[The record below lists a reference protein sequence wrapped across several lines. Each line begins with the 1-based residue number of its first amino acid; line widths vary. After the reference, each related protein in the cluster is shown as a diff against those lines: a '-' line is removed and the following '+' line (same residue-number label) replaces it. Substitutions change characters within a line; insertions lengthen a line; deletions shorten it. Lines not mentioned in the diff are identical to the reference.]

1 MNRQNKGDK
10 MEIYGKF
17 TEQAKL
23 AIDKARD
30 EAIAM
35 GHSLIGSEHLFLGI
49 LQQEGQVAAAF
60 ENAGITADL
69 IRQKIIDLVGD
80 GSGSAT
86 RLLGFSQRTVQIFEI
101 SHMAARQMGSDVM
114 GIEHMMVG
122 ILREGKGLAV
132 KILSDL
138 NVNMTS
144 LEKDILEIAK
154 KADKDNKKAQE
165 KQKSILLRYGINL
178 NEEAK
183 NGRLDPVVG
192 REKEITR
199 VIQILSRRTKNNPCL
214 VGEPGVGKTAVA
226 EGLAQR
232 ILDGDVPDE
241 LRGKKVIS
249 LDMPGILAGSKF
261 RGEFEERMKQAIT
274 EAQKA
279 GNVILFIDEMH
290 TIIGA
295 GGGDGSIDASNI
307 LKPALSRGDVQV
319 IGATTFAEY
328 RKKVEKDPALE
339 RRFQVVQVDEPSQDE
354 AIEILN
360 GLRKRYEDHHGV
372 TITNG
377 AILAAVALSAR
388 YVTDRFLPDKAVD
401 LMDEASA
408 RIKLKTYVKPD
419 DFYEM
424 EDSLLKITSEKEEAA
439 GKNDQNLVS
448 ELTEKEENLKAKIAE
463 ADAALKEEARK
474 KAVVTEE
481 DIASIVS
488 GWTGIPVEKLNQTE
502 TFKLLNIENTLRKR
516 IVGQDEPI
524 VAISRAIRRAR
535 VGLKDP
541 KRPVGSF
548 LFLGPTG
555 VGKTELCRALA
566 DALFG
571 DEESIIRLDM
581 SEYMEKHS
589 VSKLIGSPP
598 GYIGY
603 EEGGQ
608 LCEKVRRKPYSIILL
623 DEIEK
628 AHPDVFNILLQMLE
642 DGKLSD
648 SKGKV
653 ADFKNAVIIM
663 TSNVGAHTIKKQK
676 TMGFSGGDDLEEK
689 MNAYEKM
696 KDNIMGE
703 LKKTFRPEFL
713 NRLDEVIVFHS
724 LDKEEIRQII
734 DLMVEELRKRAEKL
748 GLDLMVTDSAKDLLF
763 TEGYDEQYGA
773 RPLRRTIT
781 RLVEDK
787 LAEAILKDTVKSGQR
802 AVIDGEDGRIVL
814 KGVEING

>member
-1 MNRQNKGDK
+1 

-144 LEKDILEIAK
+144 LEKDILDIAK
-154 KADKDNKKAQE
+154 KTDKENKKEQE
-165 KQKSILLRYGINL
+165 KKKSILLRYGINL
-178 NEEAK
+178 NQEAEK
-183 NGRLDPVVG
+183 GKLDPVIG
-192 REKEITR
+192 REREITR

-232 ILDGDVPDE
+232 ILSGDVPDE

-274 EAQKA
+274 EAQKD

-319 IGATTFAEY
+319 IGATTYTEY

-339 RRFQVVQVDEPSQDE
+339 RRFQVVQVDEPSQED

-360 GLRKRYEDHHGV
+360 GLRQRYEDHHGV

-377 AILAAVALSAR
+377 AILAAVSLSAR

-408 RIKLKTYVKPD
+408 RIKLKTYVKSD
-419 DFYEM
+419 EFYAM
-424 EDSLLKITSEKEEAA
+424 EDELLKISTEKEEAA
-439 GKNDQNLVS
+439 GKDNPDLLKEV
-448 ELTEKEENLKAKIAE
+448 TEKEEALKVKIAE
-463 ADAALKEEARK
+463 VDAALKEEARK
-474 KAVVTEE
+474 KAIVTEE

-502 TFKLLNIENTLRKR
+502 AFKLLNIENTLRKR

-524 VAISRAIRRAR
+524 IAISRAIRRAR

-589 VSKLIGSPP
+589 VSKIIGSPP

-648 SKGKV
+648 SKGKA

-676 TMGFSGGDDLEEK
+676 TMGFSGGDDVEEK

-696 KDNIMGE
+696 KDNTMGE

-748 GLDLMVTDSAKDLLF
+748 GMNLEVTEKAKDLLF
-763 TEGYDEQYGA
+763 DEGYDEQYGA

-787 LAEAILKDTVKSGQR
+787 LAEAILKDTIRPGQT
-802 AVIDGEDGRIVL
+802 ALIDDEDGKIVL

>member
-1 MNRQNKGDK
+1 

-144 LEKDILEIAK
+144 LEKDILDIAK
-154 KADKDNKKAQE
+154 KTDKENKKEQE
-165 KQKSILLRYGINL
+165 KKKSILLRYGINL
-178 NEEAK
+178 NQEAEK
-183 NGRLDPVVG
+183 GKLDPVIG
-192 REKEITR
+192 REREITR

-232 ILDGDVPDE
+232 ILSGDVPDE
-241 LRGKKVIS
+241 LRCKKVIS

-274 EAQKA
+274 EAQKD

-319 IGATTFAEY
+319 IGATTYNEY

-339 RRFQVVQVDEPSQDE
+339 RRFQVVQVDEPSQED

-360 GLRKRYEDHHGV
+360 GLRQRYEDHHGV

-377 AILAAVALSAR
+377 AILAAVSLSAR

-408 RIKLKTYVKPD
+408 RIKLKTYVKSD
-419 DFYEM
+419 EFYAM
-424 EDSLLKITSEKEEAA
+424 EDELLKISTEKEEAA
-439 GKNDQNLVS
+439 GKDNPDLLKEV
-448 ELTEKEENLKAKIAE
+448 TEKEEALKAEIAE
-463 ADAALKEEARK
+463 VDAALKEEARK
-474 KAVVTEE
+474 KAIVTEE

-502 TFKLLNIENTLRKR
+502 AFKLLNIENTLRKR

-524 VAISRAIRRAR
+524 IAISRAIRRAR

-589 VSKLIGSPP
+589 VSKIIGSPP

-648 SKGKV
+648 SKGKA

-676 TMGFSGGDDLEEK
+676 TMGFSGGDDVEEK

-748 GLDLMVTDSAKDLLF
+748 GMNLEVTEKAKDLLF
-763 TEGYDEQYGA
+763 DEGYDEQYGA

-787 LAEAILKDTVKSGQR
+787 LAEAILKDTIRPGQT
-802 AVIDGEDGRIVL
+802 ALIDDEDGKIVL